1 MLAKLTKALLTMT
14 LLTGSLYIQ
23 AQTLNP
29 VVLASTGG
37 YGSGSWGSL
46 SYTGGEAV
54 IQTGVSPV
62 VTLTQGFHQP
72 LITSGVGISTPS
84 LDDVFTFY
92 PNPARKYIDIVS
104 SLKKGE
110 ICVYNDIGQLIWKSD
125 MIPERLSVSH
135 FSTGLYQIVVFSDKK
150 VMSKKL
156 IVY

>member
-1 MLAKLTKALLTMT
+1 MT
-14 LLTGSLYIQ
+14 LLMGSMYIQ

-54 IQTGVSPV
+54 IQTGVSAV
-62 VTLTQGFHQP
+62 VALTQGFHQP

-92 PNPARKYIDIVS
+92 PNPTREYIDIVT

-110 ICVYNDIGQLIWKSD
+110 IQVYNDIGQMLWKSD
-125 MIPERLSVSH
+125 MIPKRLSVSH
-135 FSTGLYQIVVFSDKK
+135 FATGLYQIVVFSDKK
-150 VMSKKL
+150 IISKKL
-156 IVY
+156 IVF